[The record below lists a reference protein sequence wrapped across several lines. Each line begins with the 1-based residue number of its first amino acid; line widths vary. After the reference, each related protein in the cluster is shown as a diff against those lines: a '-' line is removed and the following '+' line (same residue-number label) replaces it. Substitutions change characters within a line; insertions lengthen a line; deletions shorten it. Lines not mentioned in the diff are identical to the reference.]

1 MDNRLSMPA
10 ISTKPVFF
18 SSPKAFRAWLQKR
31 HAKERELW
39 VGFQKK
45 GSGRPSITLPEAV
58 DAALC
63 FGWIDGVRKSLNGH
77 SYTIRFTPRKPS
89 STWSAVNIKRV
100 AELTKLGLMQ
110 PAGLSAFEKRSDD
123 KSVIYSYEQRKTAKL
138 SSAYEKQFRARQKAW
153 DFFHSQPPWYR
164 RVAAFWV
171 ISAKREETRLK
182 RLATLIED
190 SEHGQRV
197 GPLRRPGK

>member
-1 MDNRLSMPA
+1 MPT

-18 SSPKAFRAWLQKR
+18 SSPKAFRAWLQKH
-31 HAKERELW
+31 HAEEHELW
-39 VGFQKK
+39 VGFHKK
-45 GSGRPSITLPEAV
+45 NSGRLSISWPEAV

-63 FGWIDGVRKSLNGH
+63 FGWIDGVRKSLDVDG
-77 SYTIRFTPRKPS
+77 YVIRFTPRKPR

-110 PAGLSAFEKRSDD
+110 PAGLEPFGKRSDD
-123 KSVIYSYEQRKTAKL
+123 RSAIYSYEQRKTAKL
-138 SSAYEKQFRARQKAW
+138 SGAYEKQFRARKKAW
-153 DFFHSQPPWYR
+153 HFFQAQAPWYR

-171 ISAKREETRLK
+171 VSAKKEETRLK

-190 SEHGQRV
+190 SERGQRV
-197 GPLRRPGK
+197 GPLRRPAK